1 MLSCIWADI
10 IYIITSIHRPG
21 SFYNMQPLPWVNSQ
35 KVKPKGRLDILQDF
49 FSSLLS
55 VLLSSFQMEDGNP
68 LAVF

>member
-1 MLSCIWADI
+1 
-10 IYIITSIHRPG
+10 
-21 SFYNMQPLPWVNSQ
+21 
-35 KVKPKGRLDILQDF
+35 LDILQDF